1 MDICPL
7 AKSGEELI
15 LNLINSENN
24 TEITAEQLVLGTPA
38 ANSEGGNTALNVA
51 AAEDAPWNK
60 FVDVSYD
67 RLDVATVFH
76 NERAEISLPK
86 GATTSDLVCHLNYT
100 YGTAF
105 KVDEFDIK
113 PIEDGE
119 LPELY
124 EMTAKADNLAYTGTL
139 QVFADL
145 DRMPLSARLTVTD
158 LNGFGYYS
166 ESIPSLNN
174 IIVENNVT
182 MPASYPVAIGRGVDN
197 RVGYNFAKNGEVVV
211 GWRGIRHTNFATES
225 SSGASRRGDGSI
237 ILNTETPT
245 GSPPGG
251 GNTWRGRP
259 WRFCMYLGLDP
270 AQNTFAHIADGYD
283 MSIELTTK
291 SDGAP
296 FIVTG
301 ALVRSGNDLVWQ
313 SSIGLNIPLTYNS
326 NQKMYVFQLDDLI
339 DNSTTI
345 TIRRLLN
352 GLRMTERKVAGPGII
367 YNGIWIRNGDFT
379 ATLKLVRK
387 TGRAK
392 PVEMTMVSTVSA

>member
-1 MDICPL
+1 MEICPL

-67 RLDVATVFH
+67 RLDMATIFH

-86 GATTSDLVCHLNYT
+86 GATPSDLVCHLNYT

-105 KVDEFDIK
+105 KVDEFDII
-113 PIEDGE
+113 PLEDGE

-124 EMTAKADNLAYTGTL
+124 EMKAKAENLAYTGTL

-174 IIVENNVT
+174 VIEEYPVT
-182 MPASYPVAIGRGVDN
+182 MPANYPVAIGRGTDGRTN
-197 RVGYNFAKNGEVVV
+197 YTFARNGEVVV
-211 GWRGIRHTNFATES
+211 GYRAIRHSNFTTES
-225 SSGASRRGDGSI
+225 AAGVTRAADGKFNI
-237 ILNTETPT
+237 ITDTPA

-259 WRFCMYLGLDP
+259 WRFCMFLGLDP
-270 AQNTFAHIADGYD
+270 AQTNFAHIADGYD
-283 MSIELTTK
+283 MEIELTTS

-296 FIVTG
+296 FVVKG
-301 ALVRSGNDLVWQ
+301 NLVRSGNDLVWQ
-313 SSIGLNIPLTYNS
+313 NSVANILLAYNS
-326 NQKMYVFQLDDLI
+326 SQKMFVFQLDDLI

-345 TIRRLLN
+345 VIRRLLN
-352 GLRMTERKVAGPGII
+352 GLRMTERKVYGPGII
-367 YNGIWIRNGDFT
+367 YNGIWIRNGAFT
-379 ATLKLVRK
+379 AKLKLVRK

-392 PVEMTMVSTVSA
+392 PVEVVMSANVLP